1 MQALTST
8 TRATLRAPRRA
19 TTRMEAETSAA
30 PKAPAAKKQRKPAPL
45 EVGGTKSGAQAA
57 GKAASAKAV
66 AAATGSTYVEP
77 ASATTFNDPRWV
89 EGCWDFAQF
98 KGADGETDWN
108 SVVDAEVR
116 RRKILEDYPVAGDV
130 DFPVTF
136 DLSMIPAKVW
146 ITRFHLPEAELI
158 NGRASMI
165 GFFAAWMVD
174 AVFHVG
180 IADQMGSPLGKILL
194 VATLLGCLFVRR
206 NEDYDGL
213 KGLADEAT
221 FYDRQWNATWDGID
235 RDSIK
240 DE

>member
-116 RRKILEDYPVAGDV
+116 RVSCLPHTPLRPVLSFPRGARWGWMFLYPARGTPATPQPPILGAYGLGVMVHVFVMAQCARTLPRRLAPHAIYNQPGRSLAAA
-130 DFPVTF
+130 P
-136 DLSMIPAKVW
+136 LSGRG
-146 ITRFHLPEAELI
+146 TRAPSH
-158 NGRASMI
+158 
-165 GFFAAWMVD
+165 
-174 AVFHVG
+174 G
-180 IADQMGSPLGKILL
+180 I
-194 VATLLGCLFVRR
+194 VRGC
-206 NEDYDGL
+206 
-213 KGLADEAT
+213 
-221 FYDRQWNATWDGID
+221 
-235 RDSIK
+235 
-240 DE
+240 